1 MYVLGVES
9 ATSVAGVA
17 LIHNNGILAERLV
30 NNKKVHSIHLMT
42 MIKAVVED
50 AGVKP
55 RDISGVAVSS
65 GPGSF
70 TGLRIGMTVAKTLAQ
85 VWGIPVVGIST
96 LDALSYSLGGH
107 VNLVCPLLNAR
118 KNEVYTS
125 VYDGSD
131 GVLKNLSPHKAM
143 KPESLVDLLASWPNR
158 SVTFLG
164 DGVVEYRDKL
174 SALMGKR
181 AAFASGANNLP
192 RGASV
197 AELGLFKLEK
207 GEGTDPVFLLPEYVR
222 LSEAEMLWQQ
232 KQQAINSECSV
243 S

>member
-9 ATSVAGVA
+9 ATPVAGVA
-17 LIHNNGILAERLV
+17 LIYKNGILAERLV
-30 NNKKVHSIHLMT
+30 NNKKVHSVHLMT
-42 MIKAVVED
+42 MIKAVIEE

-55 RDISGVAVSS
+55 GDISGVAVSS

-70 TGLRIGMTVAKTLAQ
+70 TGLRIGMSAAKTLAQ
-85 VWGIPVVGIST
+85 VWGVPIIGIST

-131 GVLKNLSPHKAM
+131 GVLKNLTGHKAL
-143 KPESLVDLLASWPNR
+143 KPEILVDILASWSNR

-164 DGVVEYRDKL
+164 DGVAEYRDKL
-174 SALMGKR
+174 IALMGKR
-181 AAFASGANNLP
+181 ATFASGVNNLP
-192 RGASV
+192 RGSSV
-197 AELGLFKLEK
+197 AELGLSKLEK

-222 LSEAEMLWQQ
+222 LSEAEVLWQR
-232 KQQAINSECSV
+232 KQQAINSGCSV